1 VRPGKAGVFRGIR
14 PSRVKIGSP
23 LAWVAAVEEMKLLKP
38 TDNVFFKEDCELSG
52 CNENERIGSF
62 ESEKIQV
69 VEPVTVG

>member
-1 VRPGKAGVFRGIR
+1 M
-14 PSRVKIGSP
+14 
-23 LAWVAAVEEMKLLKP
+23 EEMNPLKP

-62 ESEKIQV
+62 ENEKIQV

>member
-1 VRPGKAGVFRGIR
+1 MRPAKAGVFRGIR

-52 CNENERIGSF
+52 CNGNERVGSF
-62 ESEKIQV
+62 ESEEFQV
-69 VEPVTVG
+69 VEPVTAG